1 MKTKKCLYCCLPTE
15 NNSEYHEKC
24 SVEFYGR
31 AVPPILDFGLD
42 DLSAMATIA
51 IGDRVSVPGAQS
63 KISLGY
69 AMSDGKQ
76 KRMTVVGLWGE
87 YILKPP
93 CEEYPF
99 MPENESLTM
108 ELADYFG
115 IQTVP
120 SSLIRLKT
128 GELAYITKRIDRIGN
143 RKLPMEDTAQLCGKL
158 TEQKYAG
165 SLEQVGKVIRQFSSN
180 PGFDLLRFFELN
192 VFSFLTGNADMH
204 LKNFSIILQ
213 NGLYGLAPAY
223 DLLSTRLLIPEAND
237 REESALSMNGKKRK
251 FNRDDFIKFSA
262 NLGLPEKAVQ
272 NSLSFLSQKS
282 ETAEK
287 IISKCFLPIESRTLY
302 SELIRERAG
311 RIV

>member
-1 MKTKKCLYCCLPTE
+1 
-15 NNSEYHEKC
+15 
-24 SVEFYGR
+24 
-31 AVPPILDFGLD
+31 
-42 DLSAMATIA
+42 
-51 IGDRVSVPGAQS
+51 
-63 KISLGY
+63 
-69 AMSDGKQ
+69 
-76 KRMTVVGLWGE
+76 MTVVGLWGE

-108 ELADYFG
+108 ELAGYSG

-120 SSLIRLKT
+120 NSLIRLKS
-128 GELAYITKRIDRIGN
+128 GELAYITKRIDRVGN
-143 RKLPMEDTAQLCGKL
+143 RKLPMEDTAQLSGKL

-223 DLLSTRLLIPEAND
+223 DLLSTRLLIPEVND

-251 FNRDDFIKFSA
+251 FNRDDFIKFST
-262 NLGLPEKAVQ
+262 NLGLPEKAVK
-272 NSLSFLSQKS
+272 NSLSSLSKKS
-282 ETAEK
+282 ETADE
-287 IISKCFLPIESRTLY
+287 IISKSFLPIESKTQY
-302 SELIRERAG
+302 SELIRERIG